1 MTWTTRLLQRPTPT
15 TRVSSPYPWC
25 TGAPVVCLH
34 RRSQAYTARG
44 LLLRGCITR
53 RCRHDFATPIG
64 QVVPPPPLLLPPH
77 IIHVAWIPSFGA
89 SPIRVGQAGF
99 VAQHNQTRAAHKFPT
114 APSAR
119 TDVNLYTSTAA
130 LTNSIDWTTHRDA
143 GSVVVK
149 FSGEVCAD
157 PHIGSPIRDHH
168 PERPEHYVFDPQT
181 SFGLLGSVGSLLQSL
196 PPLCTYTCG
205 EGIFAA
211 TSLATPL
218 GSSQVVAA

>member
-1 MTWTTRLLQRPTPT
+1 MRTTSAQHQQHVFHRPIH
-15 TRVSSPYPWC
+15 
-25 TGAPVVCLH
+25 GAQEPRSFVYT
-34 RRSQAYTARG
+34 RRSQGYTARG

-89 SPIRVGQAGF
+89 SPTRVGQAGF

-130 LTNSIDWTTHRDA
+130 LTNSIDKLNEEIVNNIIA
-143 GSVVVK
+143 N
-149 FSGEVCAD
+149 F
-157 PHIGSPIRDHH
+157 I
-168 PERPEHYVFDPQT
+168 
-181 SFGLLGSVGSLLQSL
+181 
-196 PPLCTYTCG
+196 
-205 EGIFAA
+205 
-211 TSLATPL
+211 
-218 GSSQVVAA
+218 